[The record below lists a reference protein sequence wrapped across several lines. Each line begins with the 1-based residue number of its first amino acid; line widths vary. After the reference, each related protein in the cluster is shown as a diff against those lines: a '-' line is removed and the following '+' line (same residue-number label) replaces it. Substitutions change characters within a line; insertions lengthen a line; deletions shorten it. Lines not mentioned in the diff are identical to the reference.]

1 MLPEKARQTR
11 VDRNTAL
18 IEAMLLAASAD
29 GDLSQ
34 IELQALLRRV
44 VERPEFEGTKPG
56 DLKAQIE
63 LAALSLSKAK
73 KLDDVLASLRA
84 RLPDHRNRLL
94 AFGLAAAVAF
104 SDRRA
109 SREELGLLK
118 TFQAALG
125 VSENEVAE
133 IISVIEAGGSLAE
146 SLGEPL
152 ERLYAEVMV
161 WVSLADGDLSGSELE
176 ALLESLAGDPVF
188 LDVSPQKA
196 QQYLRE
202 AAQALATE
210 GLSQRLVVLA
220 HGLTTHTQRVK
231 AYSLAARVGLSRRGR
246 RPSEDKVLE
255 ILQATLGLADDEVA
269 RIHQESV

>member
-1 MLPEKARQTR
+1 MLLEKARQMR
-11 VDRNTAL
+11 LARNTAL

-34 IELQALLRRV
+34 VELQALLRRV

-56 DLKAQIE
+56 ELKAQIE

-220 HGLTTHTQRVK
+220 HGLTTHAQRVK
-231 AYSLAARVGLSRRGR
+231 AYSLAARVGLSRRGH

-255 ILQATLGLADDEVA
+255 ILQATLGLADDEVE
-269 RIHQESV
+269 RIHKESV

>member
-1 MLPEKARQTR
+1 MLPEKARAAR
-11 VDRNTAL
+11 HARNTAL

-29 GDLSQ
+29 GDVSQ

-44 VERPEFEGTKPG
+44 VERPEFEGTKPAE
-56 DLKAQIE
+56 LKAQIE
-63 LAALSLSKAK
+63 AAALSLSTAK
-73 KLDDVLASLRA
+73 KLEDVLASLRA

-125 VSENEVAE
+125 VAENEVAD

-161 WVSLADGDLSGSELE
+161 WVSLADGGLSGPELE

-188 LDVSPQKA
+188 LDVSPGKA
-196 QQYLRE
+196 QQFLRE

-220 HGLTTHTQRVK
+220 HGLTTHTQRTK
-231 AYSLAARVGLSRRGR
+231 AFSLAARVALAQRGGN
-246 RPSEDKVLE
+246 PQEDKVLE

-269 RIHQESV
+269 RIRKESI